1 MPVALI
7 TGITGQ
13 DGSYLAEALVGRGY
27 SVHGIVRRASTDNTG
42 RIAHLD
48 GQIALHHADMTDGD
62 SLSRV
67 VQLCQ
72 PDEIYNLAAQSHVA
86 VSFEMPV
93 YTADVV
99 ALGAAR
105 LLHAMREHCPDARFY
120 QASTSEIFGR
130 APAPQNEDTPLHPRN
145 PYAAAK
151 AYAYHL
157 TRNFRE
163 SYGLHISNGI
173 LFNHE
178 SERRGE
184 QFVTRKIT
192 RAVGRIAAGLQKT
205 LALGNLEA
213 RRDWGHAEDYV
224 DAMWRMVQLDEPGDY
239 VVATGVSHSVRDFCE
254 AAFARAG
261 LNWEDHVTV
270 DERFL
275 RPADIAELIGDPTRA
290 REALGWSAR
299 HDFSALVARMV
310 DHDIE
315 LARSEASRS

>member
-13 DGSYLAEALVGRGY
+13 DGSYLADALVEKGY
-27 SVHGIVRRASTDNTG
+27 DVHGIVRRASTDNTS
-42 RIAHLD
+42 RIAHLH
-48 GQIALHHADMTDGD
+48 GRIALHHADMTDGD

-67 VQLCQ
+67 VQLCR

-99 ALGAAR
+99 ALGTAR
-105 LLHAMREHCPDARFY
+105 LLLAMREHAPRARFY

-163 SYGLHISNGI
+163 AYGLHISNGI

-192 RAVGRIAAGLQKT
+192 RAVGRIAAGLQDR
-205 LALGNLEA
+205 LALGNLDA

-224 DAMWRMVQLDEPGDY
+224 DAMWRMLQQDAPADY
-239 VVATGVSHSVRDFCE
+239 VIATGVAHSVREFCE
-254 AAFARAG
+254 VAFAHVG
-261 LNWEDHVTV
+261 LDWSRYVTI

-275 RPADIAELIGDPTRA
+275 RPADVDELIGDASRA
-290 REALGWSAR
+290 RAALGWAPH
-299 HDFSALVARMV
+299 HDFHSLVARMV
-310 DHDIE
+310 DHDLA
-315 LARSEASRS
+315 LARSE